1 MQVIN
6 KNKILSNLFKIFVD
20 SQPPMDKDF
29 SIMKNLEK
37 KSLNEFFFYHMNNFS
52 LHVMDCKIM
61 FQT

>member
-1 MQVIN
+1 VHLINYGFEIMQVIN

-37 KSLNEFFFYHMNNFS
+37 KSLNEIFLSHE
-52 LHVMDCKIM
+52 
-61 FQT
+61 